1 MFYAFNTNITKEERN
16 VICFYVLFIQIMKRH
31 MSEHIGVNCDI
42 RWLLPAEKCGKLFE
56 IFI

>member
-42 RWLLPAEKCGKLFE
+42 R
-56 IFI
+56 